1 MIVCYLFFF
10 LLKADVSTEMP
21 NTCLEDV
28 NFQRSLEIE
37 SSCSVSSD
45 EAVSLQIQDLQEAK
59 DLVCYTHIY
68 IYIF

>member
-1 MIVCYLFFF
+1 
-10 LLKADVSTEMP
+10 MP